1 MKTLRRKIAEYEAN
15 LYIPDQPSFWARL
28 FGSRKKG
35 GELEFKAY
43 DDGEKVLEVELHGV
57 KAPHGAIISVVI
69 DNSPVCE
76 ARISQGYGRLLLSTA
91 QGESLPDV
99 SNGSQVEIRYQGET
113 LLLGIFRPD

>member
-15 LYIPDQPSFWARL
+15 LYSPEQPSFWARL

-43 DDGEKVLEVELHGV
+43 DDGEKMLEVEIHGV
-57 KAPHGAIISVVI
+57 KAPHGATVSIVI

-76 ARISQGYGRLLLSTA
+76 VRVSQGHGRLRLSTA
-91 QGESLPDV
+91 QGESLPNV
-99 SNGSQVEIRYQGET
+99 SNDSQAEIRYRGET
-113 LLLGIFRPD
+113 LLLGNFRPD